1 MSAPARCS
9 DTVPAPIRTV
19 LKVIAERLTGS
30 KPGMLRAL
38 LTAIIVGIA
47 AAVATYKLLRSGS

>member
-1 MSAPARCS
+1 MPG
-9 DTVPAPIRTV
+9 PLRTV
-19 LKVIAERLTGS
+19 LKTIGQRLTGS
-30 KPGMLRAL
+30 SPGVLRAL

>member
-1 MSAPARCS
+1 M
-9 DTVPAPIRTV
+9 